1 MRRGSILKRLGTAAA
16 MPTDIPWPNQT
27 DTQNSA
33 TMTAEC
39 SDVRNRHSRCS
50 DEMNSASAVTE
61 VRLPEPSVS
70 FSSHGVDHLDERNM
84 IYRDKRDNEYKV
96 RAINPIP

>member
-1 MRRGSILKRLGTAAA
+1 

-50 DEMNSASAVTE
+50 DGMNYASAVTE

-70 FSSHGVDHLDERNM
+70 FSSHGVDHLDERTM
-84 IYRDKRDNEYKV
+84 IYTDKRDNEYKV
-96 RAINPIP
+96 RVSYPVP